1 MSIFDQKYIKNNS
14 QMCYFDKEII
24 DFDHFSKKFRLR
36 RWNLGYSGCTN
47 LLYHLI
53 DRSAMDAIMCGNT
66 RVNSRNYVQLYP

>member
-36 RWNLGYSGCTN
+36 R
-47 LLYHLI
+47 
-53 DRSAMDAIMCGNT
+53 
-66 RVNSRNYVQLYP
+66 